1 MKKILL
7 MMCMALSGLGFSQTG
22 TSNLMPVPSE
32 VKFSD
37 GKFRIESTFRIA
49 ITGNPDERIYGYAT
63 RVLRRLD
70 GRTGLFFAQDFLSP
84 KDNDPQASLLIKVER
99 PGKVILGEDESYSLS
114 VAGNQVKLTAVTDI
128 GAMRGLETF
137 LQLLNADEQGYY
149 LPIAEINDTPRFP
162 WRGLMIDV
170 CRHWL
175 PLDVI
180 LRNIDGMAA
189 VKMNVLHLHL
199 TEDQG
204 FRVESK
210 TFPELTRMGSDGN
223 YFTQEQIREIIKYAA
238 DRGIR
243 VIPEFDIPG
252 HATSWCVS
260 HPELASAPG
269 PYTIE
274 RHFGVFNPT
283 LDPTKDA
290 TYQFLD
296 AFLKEM
302 AGLFTDEY
310 MHIGGDENNGKQW
323 NANPDIQ
330 AFMKANNIASNH
342 DLQAYFNRH
351 ILDIL
356 TKYGKRM
363 IGWDEILQTS
373 LPKTIVIQSW
383 RGRDGMMN
391 AARNGYQSILSN
403 GYYIDLIQPT
413 DFHYLNDPLPDNID
427 LTPDQKKLI
436 LGGEATM
443 WSEMVTWETVDS
455 RIWPRTAVIAERLWS
470 PSSVKDVDDMY
481 KRLDV
486 VSLRLEELGLTHE
499 KNVNMMLRRMTGSY
513 DIQPLR
519 NFVDLCEP
527 VKIYRRSSTKEV
539 SYTSYSPYTRFVDA
553 TRPDPEKARNF
564 NRLVDSYLGS
574 RDKNTAKDIDAC
586 LSEWMENHA
595 KLAPVI
601 EHSPILKEVQSM
613 SDDLLKASRLG
624 LESMNYL
631 NKKMKAPK
639 SWSDAA
645 METIQNAKKARGQA
659 EIMVIPGIEKL
670 VQAAAGK

>member
-22 TSNLMPVPSE
+22 TSNLIPVPSE

-37 GKFRIESTFRIA
+37 GKYRLESTFRVA
-49 ITGNPDERIYGYAT
+49 ITGSPDERIYGYAT

-70 GRTGLFFAQDFLSP
+70 GRTGLFFAQDFLSA
-84 KDNDPQASLLIKVER
+84 KDNDPQASLLIQVGR
-99 PGKVILGEDESYSLS
+99 PGKVVLGEDESYHLS
-114 VAGNQVKLTAVTDI
+114 VAGNQVKLTAPTDI

-149 LPIAEINDTPRFP
+149 LPFVEINDTPRFP

-189 VKMNVLHLHL
+189 VKLNVLHLHL

-223 YFTQEQIREIIKYAA
+223 YFTQEQIREIIRYAA

-243 VIPEFDIPG
+243 VMPEFDVPG

-356 TKYGKRM
+356 TKYGKKM
-363 IGWDEILQTS
+363 IGWDEILQTT
-373 LPKTIVIQSW
+373 LPKNIVIQSW

-391 AARNGYQSILSN
+391 AAKNGYQSILSN
-403 GYYIDLIQPT
+403 GYYIDLIQST
-413 DFHYLNDPLPDNID
+413 DFHYLNDPMPENID
-427 LTPDQKKLI
+427 LTPEQKKLI

-455 RIWPRTAVIAERLWS
+455 RIWPRTAAIAERLWS
-470 PSSVKDVDDMY
+470 PSSVKDVEDMY
-481 KRLDV
+481 RRLDE

-527 VKIYRRSSTKEV
+527 VKIYRRSSTREV
-539 SYTSYSPYTRFVDA
+539 SYTSYSPFTRFVDA

-564 NRLVDSYLGS
+564 NKLVDSYLGS
-574 RDKNTAKDIDAC
+574 RDKNIAKDIDAC

-613 SDDLLKASRLG
+613 SDDLLKTSRLG
-624 LESMNYL
+624 LEAMNYL
-631 NKKMKAPK
+631 NKKQKAPK
-639 SWSDAA
+639 NWSVAA
-645 METIQNAKKARGQA
+645 MEAIQNAKKARGQA

>member
-37 GKFRIESTFRIA
+37 GKYRLESTFRVA

-70 GRTGLFFAQDFLSP
+70 GRTGLFFAQDYLSV
-84 KDNDPQASLLIKVER
+84 KDNDPQASLLIHVER
-99 PGKVILGEDESYSLS
+99 PGKVVLGEDESYHLS
-114 VAGNQVKLTAVTDI
+114 VAGNQVKLNAVTDI

-149 LPIAEINDTPRFP
+149 LPFVEINDSPRFP

-189 VKMNVLHLHL
+189 VKLNVLHLHL

-223 YFTQEQIREIIKYAA
+223 YFTQEQIREIVRYAA

-243 VIPEFDIPG
+243 VMPEFDIPG

-274 RHFGVFNPT
+274 RHFGVFDPT
-283 LDPTKDA
+283 LNPTKDT
-290 TYQFLD
+290 TYRFLD

-310 MHIGGDENNGKQW
+310 IHIGGDENNGKQW
-323 NANPDIQ
+323 NGNPDIQ

-356 TKYGKRM
+356 TKYGKKM
-363 IGWDEILQTS
+363 IGWDEILQTT
-373 LPKTIVIQSW
+373 LPKNIVIQSW
-383 RGRDGMMN
+383 RGRNGMMN
-391 AARNGYQSILSN
+391 AAKNGYQSILSN

-413 DFHYLNDPLPDNID
+413 DFHYSNDPMPDNID
-427 LTPDQKKLI
+427 LTPEQKKLI

-455 RIWPRTAVIAERLWS
+455 RIWPRTAAIAERFWS

-481 KRLDV
+481 RRLDE

-499 KNVNMMLRRMTGSY
+499 KNVNMMLRRMTGNY
-513 DIQPLR
+513 DVQPLR
-519 NFVDLCEP
+519 NFVDICEP
-527 VKIYRRSSTKEV
+527 VKLYRRSSTREV
-539 SYTSYSPYTRFVDA
+539 NYTSYSPFTRFVDA
-553 TRPDPEKARNF
+553 TRPDPEKARTF
-564 NRLVDSYLGS
+564 NKRVNSYLNN
-574 RDKNTAKDIDAC
+574 RDKNTAKEIDGY
-586 LSEWMENHA
+586 LSGWVENYG
-595 KLAPVI
+595 KLAPI
-601 EHSPILKEVQSM
+601 IQHSPILKEVQSM
-613 SDDLLKASRLG
+613 SDDLLKVSRLG
-624 LESMNYL
+624 LEAMNYL
-631 NKKMKAPK
+631 NKKQKAPK
-639 SWSDAA
+639 SWSNAA
-645 METIQNAKKARGQA
+645 MEAIQNAKKARGQA
-659 EIMVIPGIEKL
+659 EIMVMPGLEKL

>member
-7 MMCMALSGLGFSQTG
+7 MMCMALSGMGFAQTG

-37 GKFRIESTFRIA
+37 GKFRIESTFRVA

-99 PGKVILGEDESYSLS
+99 PGKVVLGEDESYSLS

-137 LQLLNADEQGYY
+137 LQLLDADEQGYY
-149 LPIAEINDTPRFP
+149 MPFVEINDTPRFP

-243 VIPEFDIPG
+243 VMPEFDIPG

-274 RHFGVFNPT
+274 RHFGVFDPT

-310 MHIGGDENNGKQW
+310 IHIGGDENNGKQW
-323 NANPDIQ
+323 NSNPDIQ
-330 AFMKANNIASNH
+330 AFMKANHIASNH

-363 IGWDEILQTS
+363 IGWDEILQTT

-391 AARNGYQSILSN
+391 AAKNGYQSILSN

-427 LTPDQKKLI
+427 LTPEQKKLI

-481 KRLDV
+481 RRLDG

-499 KNVNMMLRRMTGSY
+499 KNVNMMLRRMTGNY

-519 NFVDLCEP
+519 NFVDVCEP
-527 VKIYRRSSTKEV
+527 VKIYRRSSTREV
-539 SYTSYSPYTRFVDA
+539 NYTSYAPFTRFVDA
-553 TRPDPEKARNF
+553 TRPDPEKARIF
-564 NRLVDSYLGS
+564 NKLVDSYLGS

-595 KLAPVI
+595 KLAPII

-624 LESMNYL
+624 LEAMNYL
-631 NKKMKAPK
+631 NKKQKAPK

-645 METIQNAKKARGQA
+645 MEAIQNAKKARGQA

-670 VQAAAGK
+670 VQAAGK

>member
-1 MKKILL
+1 
-7 MMCMALSGLGFSQTG
+7 MCMALSGLGFSQTG

-37 GKFRIESTFRIA
+37 GKYRLESTFRVA

-70 GRTGLFFAQDFLSP
+70 GRTGLFFAQDYLSV
-84 KDNDPQASLLIKVER
+84 KDNDPQASLLIHVER
-99 PGKVILGEDESYSLS
+99 PGKVVLGEDESYHLS
-114 VAGNQVKLTAVTDI
+114 VAGNQVKLNAVTDI

-149 LPIAEINDTPRFP
+149 LPFVEINDSPRFP

-189 VKMNVLHLHL
+189 VKLNVLHLHL

-223 YFTQEQIREIIKYAA
+223 YFTQEQIREIVRYAA

-243 VIPEFDIPG
+243 VMPEFDIPG

-274 RHFGVFNPT
+274 RHFGVFDPT
-283 LDPTKDA
+283 LNPTKDT
-290 TYQFLD
+290 TYRFLD

-310 MHIGGDENNGKQW
+310 IHIGGDENNGKQW
-323 NANPDIQ
+323 NGNPDIQ

-356 TKYGKRM
+356 TKYGKKM
-363 IGWDEILQTS
+363 IGWDEILQTT
-373 LPKTIVIQSW
+373 LPKNIVIQSW
-383 RGRDGMMN
+383 RGRNGMMN
-391 AARNGYQSILSN
+391 AAKNGYQSILSN

-413 DFHYLNDPLPDNID
+413 DFHYSNDPMPDNID
-427 LTPDQKKLI
+427 LTPEQKKLI

-455 RIWPRTAVIAERLWS
+455 RIWPRTAAIAERFWS

-481 KRLDV
+481 RRLDE

-499 KNVNMMLRRMTGSY
+499 KNVNMMLRRMTGNY
-513 DIQPLR
+513 DVQPLR
-519 NFVDLCEP
+519 NFVDICEP
-527 VKIYRRSSTKEV
+527 VKLYRRSSTREV
-539 SYTSYSPYTRFVDA
+539 NYTSYSPFTRFVDA
-553 TRPDPEKARNF
+553 TRPDPEKARTF
-564 NRLVDSYLGS
+564 NKRVNSYLNN
-574 RDKNTAKDIDAC
+574 RDKNTAKEIDGY
-586 LSEWMENHA
+586 LSGWVENYG
-595 KLAPVI
+595 KLAPI
-601 EHSPILKEVQSM
+601 IQHSPILKEVQSM
-613 SDDLLKASRLG
+613 SDDLLKVSRLG
-624 LESMNYL
+624 LEAMNYL
-631 NKKMKAPK
+631 NKKQKAPK
-639 SWSDAA
+639 SWSNAA
-645 METIQNAKKARGQA
+645 MEAIQNAKKARGQA
-659 EIMVIPGIEKL
+659 EIMVMPGLEKL